1 MKLCLFHITDVHD
14 LQHFVTIALA
24 TAAGGEDDLTR
35 DKLSNLRTVGSGFA
49 KLIYRLPQE
58 TGCMELE
65 KRCESLWDSLSHDPS
80 LPEKLVRMCAPGMM
94 WYCPSLNPLQRT
106 FDFYSQV
113 FPVVRGK
120 SPCAGAGNLIFEL

>member
-1 MKLCLFHITDVHD
+1 MPTQLITSFFIYIDVHD

-49 KLIYRLPQE
+49 KLIYRLPSM

-65 KRCESLWDSLSHDPS
+65 RRCQSLWDSLSHDPS
-80 LPEKLVRMCAPGMM
+80 LPQKLVSNL
-94 WYCPSLNPLQRT
+94 SL
-106 FDFYSQV
+106 FID
-113 FPVVRGK
+113 
-120 SPCAGAGNLIFEL
+120 